1 MSREFHVLV
10 MGGEGIG
17 PEVTAEAVR
26 VLSAVAEAAELRL
39 VLESFEAGLPA
50 HARCGEYL
58 PPEARAAC
66 DRVWRNG
73 NGAILFGAVSDEP
86 IGILR
91 KDYDLFANLRPVRRM
106 PALAELSPLKDSRV
120 EGLDLLIV
128 RELVSDVYYGRR
140 HRGED
145 ETGRWAS
152 QEMYYHAREV
162 ERIVRVG
169 FEQARSR
176 RRKLTLVHKRVVV
189 PEVFDLWFE
198 ALAAQRRDFPE
209 VEVEALLVD
218 NMAMQLV
225 LRPATFDV
233 VLAPNLF
240 GDILSDLAAGL
251 VGTIGVMPSASLDG
265 RGFALY
271 EPISGTAPTLARA
284 RANPVGSILSV
295 AMLLRHS
302 LGREELAVA
311 VEHATE
317 ELLVQHRTDE
327 CWRPGCTRVS
337 TSELGR
343 LIAHRAV
350 ELVKPPPHNRG

>member
-1 MSREFHVLV
+1 MSRPFQVLV

-17 PEVTAEAVR
+17 PEITQEAVR
-26 VLSAVAEAAELRL
+26 VLSAVAEAAGLPL
-39 VLESFEAGLPA
+39 ALESFEVGVSAQ
-50 HARCGEYL
+50 ARCGDPL

-66 DRVWRNG
+66 DRVRREG
-73 NGAILFGAVSDEP
+73 PGAILFGAVSDEP

-91 KDYDLFANLRPVRRM
+91 KEYDLFANLRPVRRM
-106 PALAELSPLKDSRV
+106 SALAEISPLKDARA
-120 EGLDLLIV
+120 EGMDLLIV

-145 ETGRWAS
+145 TAGRWAS

-169 FEQARSR
+169 FEQARQR

-189 PEVFDLWFE
+189 PEVFDLWFD
-198 ALAAQRRDFPE
+198 ALAALRGHYLD
-209 VEVEALLVD
+209 VEVEDLLVD

-265 RGFALY
+265 KGFALY
-271 EPISGTAPTLARA
+271 EPISGTAPTLERD

-302 LGREELAVA
+302 LGREALAAA
-311 VEHATE
+311 VERATGE
-317 ELLVQHRTDE
+317 VLEQHRTDE

-343 LIAHRAV
+343 RIAHRAAERV
-350 ELVKPPPHNRG
+350 HAREGET